1 MAVDRDARRLT
12 EVVTRLRRVLR
23 SSIRADYPWESLP
36 MAQIELLQTLAER
49 DGARIG
55 ELAALLRL
63 APNSVSTLVVQLTD
77 AGLVRRGTDPA
88 DRRAA
93 RVSITDS
100 GRERLDG
107 WERAHERRIS
117 AALSAL
123 TPDERDRVAA
133 ALPALNALVNAL
145 DDR

>member
-36 MAQIELLQTLAER
+36 MAQIELLQTLAET
-49 DGARIG
+49 DGARVG

-63 APNSVSTLVVQLTD
+63 APNSVSTLVMQLTD
-77 AGLVRRGTDPA
+77 AGLASRGVDPA

-93 RVSITDS
+93 RLSITDA
-100 GRERLDG
+100 GRERLEG
-107 WERAHERRIS
+107 WEQAHVRRIS
-117 AALSAL
+117 AALRTL
-123 TPDERDRVAA
+123 TPDERERVAA
-133 ALPALNALVNAL
+133 ALPALNALVDAL